1 MVGSMVAV
9 LAVTAWWGS
18 TAGGSQDSKGSVHIL
33 IKTAV
38 DHRQDPAG
46 AKFSSCELY
55 EAKPETIVA
64 KGTFAVPFPYSGGTI
79 SVFPFNPAHPGGGGF
94 GKSLPLTRKGARAWQ
109 TTLHLYGDWKPT
121 ICELAISGP
130 QST

>member
-46 AKFSSCELY
+46 AGVSSCELY

-64 KGTFAVPFPYSGGTI
+64 KGTFG
-79 SVFPFNPAHPGGGGF
+79 VFPFALF
-94 GKSLPLTRKGARAWQ
+94 GRHHQRLSIPIQPIRVVGVLARAC
-109 TTLHLYGDWKPT
+109 H
-121 ICELAISGP
+121 
-130 QST
+130 